1 MIWSLRRRYKIVY
14 ATRVPPRPNRGS
26 TFGFALEGLFGDSR
40 FWSLDRTKAQRQER
54 LGIVVVVLQ
63 SGHELWEMMSGV
75 VIVVF
80 VVVAV
85 VVVVGAV
92 FVDVVIVVVVLAFAI
107 Q

>member
-1 MIWSLRRRYKIVY
+1 M
-14 ATRVPPRPNRGS
+14 
-26 TFGFALEGLFGDSR
+26 EGLFGDSR
-40 FWSLDRTKAQRQER
+40 IQSLDRTKEQRQKR
-54 LGIVVVVLQ
+54 FGIAVVVFR
-63 SGHELWEMMSGV
+63 SGYELWEMMSGV

>member
-1 MIWSLRRRYKIVY
+1 M
-14 ATRVPPRPNRGS
+14 
-26 TFGFALEGLFGDSR
+26 
-40 FWSLDRTKAQRQER
+40 DRTQEQRQKR
-54 LGIVVVVLQ
+54 LGNVLVVLQ
-63 SGHELWEMMSGV
+63 SGQELWEMMSGV
-75 VIVVF
+75 VSVVF

>member
-1 MIWSLRRRYKIVY
+1 M
-14 ATRVPPRPNRGS
+14 
-26 TFGFALEGLFGDSR
+26 
-40 FWSLDRTKAQRQER
+40 DRTKEQRQKR
-54 LGIVVVVLQ
+54 LGIAVVVLQ